1 VQTLFQLLDP
11 PPEFELKLD
20 DQLPIFNTL
29 STPLEVIFRNLIGNA
44 IKHHDRPN
52 GIISIS
58 AIECDSYYQF
68 SIANDGPGIDPK
80 HHEQIFEMF
89 KTLRPRDEVE
99 GSGMGL
105 SIIKKMLDYHG
116 QKISV
121 SSSGERGVS
130 FSFSWPKHITSK
142 G

>member
-1 VQTLFQLLDP
+1 
-11 PPEFELKLD
+11 
-20 DQLPIFNTL
+20 
-29 STPLEVIFRNLIGNA
+29 
-44 IKHHDRPN
+44 
-52 GIISIS
+52 
-58 AIECDSYYQF
+58 
-68 SIANDGPGIDPK
+68 
-80 HHEQIFEMF
+80 MF

-121 SSSGERGVS
+121 SSNGERGVS
-130 FSFSWPKHITSK
+130 FSFSWPKHISSK